1 MPSVSARLERVT
13 ARSAKGQRSH
23 DLRLHLPSYASPEK
37 VHLNRVL
44 VPPATSS
51 DLLTECNR
59 RCAEAGRRGLQR
71 GAAIGVRGIV
81 TFSTDAI
88 LPDDPD
94 VMDRHFRETAEAIA
108 SKLGTTV
115 CGLVV
120 HMDESR
126 PHAHFTMHGYGHD
139 GRSAGRKLDAKTLR
153 QVQDLAGACWADLG
167 ITRGKPK
174 RQRIED
180 GDPLHTI
187 IHKSVRKLHH
197 DLPRELEALHEKT
210 GRREKELAALIERVE
225 KMRDIVKKTP
235 PPKPCNAEIIAE
247 QGLIRPKTRR
257 IKIMPLEDMREWY
270 RAALVDI
277 IARDEAAAAR
287 EKAAAVKL
295 NMANAEYRQAR
306 DILSRA
312 SDLSKQ
318 TRQGAMQA
326 EIESQRSR
334 IPSPNDRP
342 GESPDKPKP
351 RG

>member
-1 MPSVSARLERVT
+1 MPSVSVRLERVT
-13 ARSAKGQRSH
+13 ACSAKGQRSH

-37 VHLNRVL
+37 VHLNRIL
-44 VPPATSS
+44 MAPPLAA

-59 RCAEAGRRGLQR
+59 RCAETGRRGLQR
-71 GAAIGVRGIV
+71 GATIGVRGIV

-126 PHAHFTMHGYGHD
+126 PHAHFTLHGYGLD

-153 QVQDLAGACWADLG
+153 QVQDLAGQVWGSLG

-187 IHKSVRKLHH
+187 IHRSVRQLHD
-197 DLPRELEALHEKT
+197 DLPREIEALSENM
-210 GRREKELAALIERVE
+210 GRRGKELASLNERIE
-225 KMRDIVKKTP
+225 KMRGVAKKTP
-235 PPKPCNAEIIAE
+235 PPKPRDAEIIAGP
-247 QGLIRPKTRR
+247 GLIRPKTRR

-270 RAALVDI
+270 RAALVEI